1 MNRKL
6 VSIIIVN
13 WNARQFMQ
21 QCAYSIKQNTDYP
34 AYEVIVIDNGS
45 KDGSIELLL
54 QLRKKGLVDKVIF
67 NKKNEGFAFANNQGF
82 KAAKGSYLFMLNNDV
97 LLTKGW
103 LSNAVKALE
112 SDERI
117 AAVGSTLIGFGD
129 SIEKA
134 KKNVKPREKQALCG
148 AAMLLKRSVVQKLG
162 LLDAAHFSPAY
173 GEETDWCYRARNS
186 GFRLVE
192 AGDSVI
198 KHFGSGSTLKQL
210 PGKKQYLLMN
220 THRLRAMLYNLSF
233 RDFLNHVPGLGL
245 IFIQSF
251 RQGMALTLLHS
262 YWNNLVQLPSILA
275 ERKKRKQKA
284 IALRKQLNFA

>member
-1 MNRKL
+1 MSRKL

-13 WNARQFMQ
+13 WNALDFMR

-45 KDGSIELLL
+45 TDGSIELLQ

-67 NKKNEGFAFANNQGF
+67 NKRNRGFAFANNQGF
-82 KAAKGSYLFMLNNDV
+82 KSAKGSYLFMLNNDV

-103 LSNAVKALE
+103 LSNAVKVLE

-134 KKNVKPREKQALCG
+134 KKNGKPREKQALCG
-148 AAMLLKRSVVQKLG
+148 AAMLLKRSALQKLG
-162 LLDAAHFSPAY
+162 LLDAHNFSPAY

-186 GFRLVE
+186 GFGLVE

-220 THRLRAMLYNLSF
+220 THRLRAMMYNLSF

-251 RQGMALTLLHS
+251 RQGMTLTLLQS
-262 YWNNLVQLPSILA
+262 YWANMSSLPQILGKRA
-275 ERKKRKQKA
+275 KRRKKA
-284 IALRKQLNFA
+284 AELRKQLNLN